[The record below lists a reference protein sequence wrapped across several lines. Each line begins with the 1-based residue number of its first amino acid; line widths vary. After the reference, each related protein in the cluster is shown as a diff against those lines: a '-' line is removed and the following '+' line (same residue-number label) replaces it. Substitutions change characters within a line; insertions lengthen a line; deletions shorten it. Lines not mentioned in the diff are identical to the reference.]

1 MAERAKE
8 DDENFKKPY
17 LLKDAPSSLILHDF
31 ETIQAY
37 KEQPIFD
44 LVETSDIKRQ
54 LSGTAETELTNTSK
68 PKIKTVTFV
77 DHILRDCRSSRTRLC
92 K

>member
-1 MAERAKE
+1 ME
-8 DDENFKKPY
+8 
-17 LLKDAPSSLILHDF
+17 
-31 ETIQAY
+31 IQNY
-37 KEQPIFD
+37 KTHKEQPIFD

-77 DHILRDCRSSRTRLC
+77 EAPTIFCEIPDPVGPDTASSKSLVQIVRHPSPSA
-92 K
+92 